1 MNSVSLSRHAFQAR
15 CLLLV
20 LFFGALSGC
29 ATGLGVNPKDPLEPW
44 NRGVTKFNDDLD
56 RVVAVPL
63 AIIYNGILPHFVRT
77 GVNNFFENLTSV
89 WSAVNMALQLKPQAA
104 VETVMRFTTN
114 SVLGLGGV
122 LDIAGE
128 MNIERHKA
136 DFGQTL
142 GYWGVPAGPYLVIPF
157 LGPSTM
163 RDTLA
168 STLIAKGDLVWQ
180 LKNVPDR
187 NALYALRLIDKR
199 SNLLRTTAVLD
210 AIALDKYSFTRDIFL
225 QLRQNEVFDGNVP
238 DEVNFELD
246 NSEKKPEPK
255 PDIKSEIDLEGLP
268 VFTADGDAED
278 KEGLPFQ
285 TVQENKSEKEG
296 IEKQ

>member
-1 MNSVSLSRHAFQAR
+1 
-15 CLLLV
+15 
-20 LFFGALSGC
+20 
-29 ATGLGVNPKDPLEPW
+29 
-44 NRGVTKFNDDLD
+44 
-56 RVVAVPL
+56 
-63 AIIYNGILPHFVRT
+63 
-77 GVNNFFENLTSV
+77 
-89 WSAVNMALQLKPQAA
+89 
-104 VETVMRFTTN
+104 MRFTTN

-187 NALYALRLIDKR
+187 NALYAL
-199 SNLLRTTAVLD
+199 
-210 AIALDKYSFTRDIFL
+210 
-225 QLRQNEVFDGNVP
+225 
-238 DEVNFELD
+238 D